1 MATALRLAAVA
12 LLISGNAFFVA
23 VEFSLVAADRTRI
36 EREADQGSRAAARAA
51 AVLRRLSFH
60 LSGAQLGITTV
71 SLLLGFLAE
80 PAVSRVLRPVLDPV
94 LGSASRGVSVVLALA
109 SATVTQMVLG
119 ELVPKAVAIAR
130 ADRLV
135 LRLAPFALAY
145 AAVVGPVVRVMNG
158 LADRT
163 VRRLGIEPREGL
175 GTSRTLDEILVV
187 IDSAAEVGEIDPRAR
202 EMLER
207 SIRFQRKTAAEA
219 LIPRVDVVALPT
231 SATLTD
237 LAATSIR
244 TGYSRFPVYE
254 GDLDDVRGVVHVKQI
269 FAVPFEERARTPVTS
284 VMDPPFVVPE
294 TKDLDSLLV
303 EMGTTGHHLAIVV
316 DEYGGVAGII
326 TAEDVL
332 EEIVG
337 TIDDEHDPRTPPLV
351 ARDGE
356 DYLLAGTLHPDEVE
370 QATGLE
376 LPEGEYE
383 TLAGFLLDRFGR
395 LPAAGDEVTH
405 RGWRFVVDRL
415 DRRRVSRVRAIPPP
429 AVGPADEAQEGD
441 R

>member
-1 MATALRLAAVA
+1 MATALRLTAIA
-12 LLISGNAFFVA
+12 LLIAGNALFVA
-23 VEFSLVAADRTRI
+23 VEFALVVADRTRI
-36 EREADQGSRAAARAA
+36 ERAAVEGNRAAARAA
-51 AVLRRLSFH
+51 TVLQRLSFH

-80 PAVSRVLRPVLDPV
+80 PAVSEVLRPVLNPV
-94 LGSASRGVSVVLALA
+94 LGSAGRGGSLALA
-109 SATVTQMVLG
+109 LALTTVSQMVLG

-130 ADRLV
+130 ADRLA
-135 LRLAPFALAY
+135 LRLAPFVMAY
-145 AAVVGPVVRVMNG
+145 GTIVGPVVRVMND
-158 LADRT
+158 LANRT

-187 IDSAAEVGEIDPRAR
+187 IDSAAEVGEIDPQAR
-202 EMLER
+202 ELLER
-207 SIRFQRKTAAEA
+207 SIRFQRKTAADA
-219 LIPRVDVVALPT
+219 LIPRVDVVALPS

-237 LAATSIR
+237 LANTSIR
-244 TGYSRFPVYE
+244 TGFSRFPVYE
-254 GDLDDVRGVVHVKQI
+254 EVLDEVRGVVHVKRI
-269 FAVPFEERARTPVTS
+269 FTVPYELRATTLVTAI
-284 VMDPPFVVPE
+284 MDEPFVVPE

-303 EMGTTGHHLAIVV
+303 EMGRTGQHLAVVV

-337 TIDDEHDPRTPPLV
+337 TIDDEHDPRTPSLV
-351 ARDGE
+351 GRDGD

-370 QATGLE
+370 EATSLE
-376 LPEGEYE
+376 LPEGDYE

-395 LPAAGDEVTH
+395 LPAEGDEVAH

-415 DRRRVSRVRAIPPP
+415 DRRRIARIRAIPPP
-429 AVGPADEAQEGD
+429 AKRTSQGAREDD